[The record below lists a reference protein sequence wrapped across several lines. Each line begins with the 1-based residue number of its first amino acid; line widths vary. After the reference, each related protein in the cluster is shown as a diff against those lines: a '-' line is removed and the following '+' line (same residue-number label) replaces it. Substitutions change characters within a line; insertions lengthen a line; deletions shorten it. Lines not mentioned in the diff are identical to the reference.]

1 MRRQLSTYGYIW
13 ALVLGAGLIQF
24 ACGRSLQPGS
34 ATPTP
39 DRSTPLPATLTAL
52 KPSVPAPT
60 SRSKTPPA
68 AGTVTPGTQA
78 EPLSDAG
85 QEAAMLPD
93 TRQDLEALRNL
104 NRYSIRVDIDYA
116 GHSFAGSERVDIT
129 NREAVAL
136 DRLYFRL
143 LPNGGKSYG
152 GGWLDVS
159 RTAVDGQP
167 VEIHLSLSDTVLEVP
182 LAEPLEVGESLQVEF
197 DFSGVVPIDF
207 GSDADGENG
216 YGIYNFTDG
225 VLALSGWY
233 PILAVY
239 DEQGW
244 NLDPVSAIGDS
255 VYSDSALY
263 TVGVTAADDLVL
275 ATTGIEIEA
284 GNARR
289 YASGPVRD
297 FFMIM
302 SPEFEVVSQ
311 EADGARINSFYLP
324 GNEQAGEKAL
334 EVAAGSLQVY
344 NQRFGP
350 YPYEELDVVEAPMQN
365 ALGVE
370 YPGIVLVSSDLY
382 ADPSEFTFAVA
393 TAHEVAHQ
401 WWYGVIGNDVF
412 DEPWLDEGLA
422 TYSSNVYFQQAEGEE
437 TYQGYAGYW
446 NQRLQELRD
455 EGRDDVV
462 TRSLSYFENQE
473 NGSSYGTVVYT
484 KGALFFKAL
493 REEIGDQAFFS
504 GLQSYYQDHKYGI
517 ARTDALLEA
526 FKTAA
531 GRPLDD
537 LYQEW
542 LYSAQE

>member
-1 MRRQLSTYGYIW
+1 MKRRLSITSYLW
-13 ALVLGAGLIQF
+13 VLALGAGLIQL
-24 ACGRSLQPGS
+24 ACGRSILTGS
-34 ATPTP
+34 PTP
-39 DRSTPLPATLTAL
+39 AADRSTQLPSTLAGL
-52 KPSVPAPT
+52 KPSVPTPAT
-60 SRSKTPPA
+60 GLKTPQA
-68 AGTVTPGTQA
+68 AGTMTPGAQA

-93 TRQDLEALRNL
+93 ARQDLETMGEL
-104 NRYSIRVDIDYA
+104 NRYSISVDIDYA
-116 GHSFAGSERVDIT
+116 GHSFTGSERVKIS
-129 NREAVAL
+129 NRETVPL

-152 GGWLDVS
+152 GGALNVS
-159 RTAVDGQP
+159 RAAVDGQA
-167 VEIHLSLSDTVLEVP
+167 VETHLSLSDTVLEVP
-182 LAEPLEVGESLQVEF
+182 LAEPLEVGESAQVEF
-197 DFSGVVPIDF
+197 DFSGVVPVDF
-207 GSDADGENG
+207 GNDADGQSG
-216 YGIYNFTDG
+216 YGIYNLTDG

-263 TVGVTAADDLVL
+263 TVDVSAANDLVL
-275 ATTGIEIEA
+275 ATTGVQVEA
-284 GNARR
+284 GEARR

-302 SPEFEVVSQ
+302 SPEFDVVSQ

-344 NQRFGP
+344 DQRFGP
-350 YPYEELDVVEAPMQN
+350 YPYSELDIVEAPMQN

-401 WWYGVIGNDVF
+401 WWYGVVGNDVF
-412 DEPWLDEGLA
+412 DEPWLDEALA
-422 TYSSNVYFQQAEGEE
+422 TYSSSVYFQQAEGEE

-446 NQRLQELRD
+446 LQNLQDLRD
-455 EGRDDVV
+455 EGQDDVV

-473 NGSSYGTVVYT
+473 NGGSYGAVVYT
-484 KGALFFKAL
+484 KGALFFKTL
-493 REEIGDQAFFS
+493 RDEIGDRAFFS
-504 GLQSYYQDHKYGI
+504 ALQSYYQDHTYGI
-517 ARTDALLEA
+517 ARTEDLLKA
-526 FKTAA
+526 FETAA